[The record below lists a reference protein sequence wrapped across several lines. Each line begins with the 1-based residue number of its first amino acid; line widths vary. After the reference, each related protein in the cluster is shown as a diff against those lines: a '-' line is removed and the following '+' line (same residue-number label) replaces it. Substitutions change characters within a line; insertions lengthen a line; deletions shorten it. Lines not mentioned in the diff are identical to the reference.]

1 MSLQSSLWIT
11 RLNREPIRSYAIW
24 SAYHSSVVRSIYL
37 PIPTNKGHKMT
48 TTTTIK
54 HTKVVTTP
62 SSISTLS
69 IIYTI
74 VVKQVNSPG
83 ILHNLTKQEA
93 ITWTK

>member
-1 MSLQSSLWIT
+1 MISTQT
-11 RLNREPIRSYAIW
+11 
-24 SAYHSSVVRSIYL
+24 
-37 PIPTNKGHKMT
+37 
-48 TTTTIK
+48 K
-54 HTKVVTTP
+54 HTKVTITTP

-74 VVKQVNSPG
+74 VVKYANSPG